1 MAKRKKK
8 YRPGM
13 YLMERW
19 EEHQT
24 ATIYEYMRN
33 CDVKAKLRQGWKIV
47 SRG

>member
-1 MAKRKKK
+1 MAKQKKK

-19 EEHQT
+19 EEHQNVM
-24 ATIYEYMRN
+24 IYEYMRN
-33 CDVKAKLRQGWKIV
+33 CDVKAKLKKGWKIV